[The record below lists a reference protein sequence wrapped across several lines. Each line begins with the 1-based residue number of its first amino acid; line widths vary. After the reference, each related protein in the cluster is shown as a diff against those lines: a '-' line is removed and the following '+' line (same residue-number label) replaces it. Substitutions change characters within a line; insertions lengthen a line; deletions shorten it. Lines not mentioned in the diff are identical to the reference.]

1 MALPSS
7 YTESSLRDYMLFCV
21 SALADTL
28 GLAASDFSEAVNDA
42 LVAYG
47 VTDIA
52 LATNIAKL
60 RGIAKAEAWRL
71 IVTTTV
77 GEYNFSADGG
87 SYSREQLHKHAV
99 DALARAEADAISRG
113 YMDSGA
119 PMITMGSMKHTDP
132 YLTNETLF
140 A

>member
-7 YTESSLRDYMLFCV
+7 YTESALRDYML
-21 SALADTL
+21 
-28 GLAASDFSEAVNDA
+28 ASVGTVGSMLSLTASSFTEAVNDA

-60 RGIAKAEAWRL
+60 RGIAKVEAWRL

-87 SYSREQLHKHAV
+87 TYSREQLHKHAV
-99 DALARAEADAISRG
+99 DALARAEADAVSRG

-119 PMITMGSMKHTDP
+119 PLISVGSMKHTDP
-132 YLTNETLF
+132 YLTDESLF
-140 A
+140 

>member
-7 YTESSLRDYMLFCV
+7 YTESALRDYML
-21 SALADTL
+21 
-28 GLAASDFSEAVNDA
+28 ASVGTVGSMLSLTASSFTEAVNDA

-60 RGIAKAEAWRL
+60 RGIAKVEAWRL

-87 SYSREQLHKHAV
+87 TYSREQLHKHAV
-99 DALARAEADAISRG
+99 DALARADADAVSRG

-119 PMITMGSMKHTDP
+119 PTITVGSMKHTDP
-132 YLTNETLF
+132 YLTDESLYQ
-140 A
+140 

>member
-7 YTESSLRDYMLFCV
+7 YTESELRDYMLASV
-21 SALADTL
+21 STVGSMLSLT
-28 GLAASDFSEAVNDA
+28 ASSFTEAVNDA

-60 RGIAKAEAWRL
+60 RSIAKVEACRL

-87 SYSREQLHKHAV
+87 SYSREQLHKNAV
-99 DALARAEADAISRG
+99 DALARAEAEAAQRG
-113 YMDSGA
+113 HIDSGA
-119 PMITMGSMKHTDP
+119 PTIALGSMKHTDP
-132 YLTNETLF
+132 YLTDESLF
-140 A
+140 Q